1 MKSTSKFQVDRRNI
15 QSVGQL
21 TVQRSKLH
29 GHLMS
34 IRIRTITA
42 LAILTVSAPAL
53 LADDKAPSATECP
66 FSYELPGEIIP
77 IGTLRGKDRKAARLQ
92 PVVWNVDCYP
102 VSREVTDPSRVQL
115 TFSTC
120 FIEPMR
126 PHRRVCPVTNRWNG
140 LDKIWAVT
148 LSTDPPSTRVEYV
161 ASSSDDYFLS
171 IKADVKSKEHG
182 GLVKQTLSTVVK
194 VAASVR
200 HKPRSPSSPDRFSLA
215 TTATDTAAP
224 DMVAFKAT
232 DGCPFDFKLPKEFA
246 PKMESVSKGAHGRGE
261 LKSGSWSMLCSSDP
275 ESHAHL
281 HSLLDGLS
289 CRVEPTPPHHQIC
302 ARSKRW
308 DGTDRL
314 TLNTIEG
321 KTKVLYQTYNANDH
335 WLVFLINLDKH
346 AGHAVIENAVSL
358 AQAVSR
364 SVKPSR

>member
-1 MKSTSKFQVDRRNI
+1 MYLRA
-15 QSVGQL
+15 
-21 TVQRSKLH
+21 
-29 GHLMS
+29 
-34 IRIRTITA
+34 ITA
-42 LAILTVSAPAL
+42 GIAILTASFSAL
-53 LADDKAPSATECP
+53 LADEKASSMTECP
-66 FSYELPGEIIP
+66 FSFELPSDIRPVKSLYTRE
-77 IGTLRGKDRKAARLQ
+77 TQDD
-92 PVVWNVDCYP
+92 PVVWIVDCSP
-102 VSREVTDPSRVQL
+102 IPPLREYRSSVKWAHL
-115 TFSTC
+115 TYFTC
-120 FIEPMR
+120 FIEPAG
-126 PHRRVCPVTNRWNG
+126 PHRRVCPTTNRWNG

-232 DGCPFDFKLPKEFA
+232 DGCPFEFKLPKEFA

-335 WLVFLINLDKH
+335 GLVFLINLDKH
-346 AGHAVIENAVSL
+346 AGHDLIESAVSL

-364 SVKPSR
+364 SVKPAP